1 MVIGFAYSGSPHEH
15 AIPPDESGAGVCR
28 SHAKTNPC
36 TLDPTMV
43 TPVPKWAFRAAVAQV
58 LSRVPGGPEVRY
70 VMQRYV
76 TRSLPF
82 PDHELLGRFQ
92 IGVEHLQ
99 AIRRHA
105 PDFDLAKS
113 HFFEF
118 GAGWDLGMGLFL
130 RAAGV
135 GRQTM
140 VDLNRF
146 VRPNLVHHALA
157 RLRAFV
163 ASPPHDFDTTGLEL
177 SRLPTSFVA
186 NEFEV
191 DGALRELGIDYRAPA
206 DARRTGLPA
215 GDVDCVTSSLTL
227 EHVPLPE
234 IRSIFA
240 ELSRILRPG
249 GLFVSKV
256 DMSDHFSHSDGSIDS
271 WHYLRFDERTW
282 GLLNADM
289 LYQNRLRASAYLDA
303 ATEAG
308 FELLEVD
315 RRYPRGC
322 DPDTAPL
329 PKVHPTYTAYKD
341 RRDLL
346 AHKLYFVARKKG

>member
-1 MVIGFAYSGSPHEH
+1 MAFP
-15 AIPPDESGAGVCR
+15 
-28 SHAKTNPC
+28 
-36 TLDPTMV
+36 L
-43 TPVPKWAFRAAVAQV
+43 PKWAARAAVAQV
-58 LSRVPGGPEVRY
+58 LSRVPGGPDVRY
-70 VMQRYV
+70 ALQRYV

-82 PDHELLGRFQ
+82 PDKELLGRFQ
-92 IGVEHLQ
+92 IGCEHL
-99 AIRRHA
+99 AALGRHA
-105 PDFDLAKS
+105 PTMDLATA

-135 GRQTM
+135 GRQTL

-146 VRPNLVHHALA
+146 VRPELVHHALT
-157 RLRAFV
+157 RLRSFV
-163 ASPPHDFDTTGLEL
+163 AAPPSDFPCAGAL
-177 SRLPTSFVA
+177 SLGRLPTSFAVS
-186 NEFEV
+186 EFEV

-215 GDVDCVTSSLTL
+215 GSVDCVTSSLTL

-240 ELSRILRPG
+240 ELSRVLRPG

-256 DMSDHFSHSDGSIDS
+256 DMSDHFSHSDASLTS

-282 GLLNADM
+282 NLVNADM

-322 DPDTAPL
+322 DPDTHPL
-329 PKVHPTYTAYKD
+329 PPVHPVYTAYED

-346 AHKLYFVARKKG
+346 AHKLYFVARKPA

>member
-1 MVIGFAYSGSPHEH
+1 MAS
-15 AIPPDESGAGVCR
+15 
-28 SHAKTNPC
+28 
-36 TLDPTMV
+36 
-43 TPVPKWAFRAAVAQV
+43 PVPKWAVRAAVAQV

-70 VMQRYV
+70 MVQRYV

-82 PDHELLGRFQ
+82 PDSELLGRFE
-92 IGVEHLQ
+92 IGVEHL
-99 AIRRHA
+99 AALRRHA
-105 PDFDLAKS
+105 KTVDLSKS

-118 GAGWDLGMGLFL
+118 GAGWDLGMGLFF

-135 GRQTM
+135 GRQTL

-146 VRPNLVHHALA
+146 VRPNLVHHALT

-163 ASPPHDFDTTGLEL
+163 ASPPAGFDPTGLDL
-177 SRLPTSFVA
+177 ARLPATFTVSD
-186 NEFEV
+186 FEV

-240 ELSRILRPG
+240 ELARILRPG

-256 DMSDHFSHSDGSIDS
+256 DMSDHYSHSDKSVDS
-271 WHYLRFDERTW
+271 WHFLRFDERRW
-282 GLLNADM
+282 KLLNADM

-322 DPDTAPL
+322 DPETAPL
-329 PKVHPTYTAYKD
+329 PPVHPTYTAYKD

-346 AHKLYFVARKKG
+346 AHKLYFVARKPA

>member
-1 MVIGFAYSGSPHEH
+1 MAS
-15 AIPPDESGAGVCR
+15 
-28 SHAKTNPC
+28 
-36 TLDPTMV
+36 
-43 TPVPKWAFRAAVAQV
+43 PVPKWAVRAAVAQV

-70 VMQRYV
+70 VVQRYV

-82 PDHELLGRFQ
+82 PDKELLGRFQ
-92 IGVEHLQ
+92 IGCEHLA
-99 AIRRHA
+99 AIERHD
-105 PDFDLAKS
+105 PSFDYGNS

-135 GRQTM
+135 GRQTL

-146 VRPNLVHHALA
+146 VRPELVHHALT
-157 RLRAFV
+157 RLRGFIAH
-163 ASPPHDFDTTGLEL
+163 PPSDFPCGDKLDL
-177 SRLPTSFVA
+177 QKLPTSFVA

-215 GDVDCVTSSLTL
+215 GSVDCVTSSLTL

-234 IRSIFA
+234 IRTIFA

-249 GLFVSKV
+249 GLFCSKV
-256 DMSDHFSHSDGSIDS
+256 DMSDHFSHSDPSLGSF
-271 WHYLRFDERTW
+271 HFLRFDERTW
-282 GLLNADM
+282 NLVNADM

-322 DPDTAPL
+322 DPETSPL
-329 PKVHPTYTAYKD
+329 PPVHPSFTGYKD

-346 AHKLYFVARKKG
+346 AHKLYFVARKRAG